1 MCISIPVKILELKN
15 NKAIAEFKGKKEEFD
30 IQLTED
36 IKVNDYALASNG
48 FIIKKIS
55 DKEADEIFKIIN
67 SNPAITL
74 GVKKEE
80 K

>member
-15 NKAIAEFKGKKEEFD
+15 NKAIAEFMGKKDEFD
-30 IQLTED
+30 IQLVKN

-55 DKEADEIFKIIN
+55 IKEADEIFKIIKPRQRR
-67 SNPAITL
+67 SKP
-74 GVKKEE
+74 KKEE

>member
-15 NKAIAEFKGKKEEFD
+15 NKAVAEFMGKREEFD
-30 IQLTED
+30 IQLAKD

-55 DKEADEIFKIIN
+55 TKEADEIFKIIK
-67 SNPAITL
+67 PRQRR
-74 GVKKEE
+74 GKPKKEE